1 MTCPYGTRHD
11 SGRLGCDNKTG
22 IVKPAAD
29 PAVSRFADGGAGTGA
44 QAPVPFYLPAVEV
57 WACRALWCAVLI
69 EHWNL
74 AVAPGKAEQP
84 YAVDYAQRWFGSA
97 DFHEVCDMAGVG
109 GEDVLR
115 AYRKARVKGAGFRL
129 TVQKQASR
137 NAGGMS

>member
-1 MTCPYGTRHD
+1 MTRPFGTRHD
-11 SGRLGCDNKTG
+11 SGRPVRGSKSG
-22 IVKPAAD
+22 IVKPAAG
-29 PAVSRFADGGAGTGA
+29 PVVSRSGGAGTGA
-44 QAPVPFYLPAVEV
+44 KASVPFLVSEV
-57 WACRALWCAVLI
+57 DVRACRALWCAVLI

-74 AVAPGKAEQP
+74 AVAPGQGEQP

-137 NAGGMS
+137 NAGCRE